1 MSNVTQETPCQEA
14 ISIISI
20 VAILIGVGCYVAVT
34 NNVPVIS
41 LCLFFIAKCLYNI
54 FPALSSL
61 RAPQM
66 PYVIASVAAGCVFFV
81 VTVPFAGVFALWLS
95 SAHVANIERQTSKLV
110 AARKKIKKRRRDRD
124 GFNVR

>member
-1 MSNVTQETPCQEA
+1 MSDRQETPCQEA
-14 ISIISI
+14 ISIIS
-20 VAILIGVGCYVAVT
+20 
-34 NNVPVIS
+34 NVPVLS
-41 LCLFFIAKCLYNI
+41 AALFFIAKCVYNI
-54 FPALSSL
+54 FPALSSI

-66 PYVIASVAAGCVFFV
+66 PYVIASVAAGCAFFV
-81 VTVPFAGVFALWLS
+81 VTVPFAGLFASWLS